1 MGKWMVVIAGPN
13 GAGKSK
19 FCENFEKEGLIKN
32 AFDADK
38 FALNYS
44 KENKIK
50 FDFGLIESQKEYQ
63 RLKESHLKSGKNF
76 SYQSNFCGH
85 HEFSTPWDFKQ
96 KGFKTGL
103 IFIAVSNEEI
113 SKERVQCRVIKNGH
127 DVSESTIKRRFEQSF
142 KDLDM
147 FYKHYDLVE
156 LYDNS
161 INNSPITKLLRIE
174 KGELAYVTPNL
185 PEYLKE
191 RIPKICDEYYLYHT
205 GKKEVGKTM

>member
-1 MGKWMVVIAGPN
+1 METQINWANDYEIN
-13 GAGKSK
+13 
-19 FCENFEKEGLIKN
+19 
-32 AFDADK
+32 
-38 FALNYS
+38 
-44 KENKIK
+44 
-50 FDFGLIESQKEYQ
+50 ES
-63 RLKESHLKSGKNF
+63 LKEIGTSVVATAIRIMSKIDESKDKSLYEKLDKE
-76 SYQSNFCGH
+76 SNDVQ
-85 HEFSTPWDFKQ
+85 DFLNSEKFYATEEEAN
-96 KGFKTGL
+96 K
-103 IFIAVSNEEI
+103 AVDGNEEI

-127 DVSESTIKRRFEQSF
+127 DVSESTIKRIKRRFEQSF

-156 LYDNS
+156 VYDNS